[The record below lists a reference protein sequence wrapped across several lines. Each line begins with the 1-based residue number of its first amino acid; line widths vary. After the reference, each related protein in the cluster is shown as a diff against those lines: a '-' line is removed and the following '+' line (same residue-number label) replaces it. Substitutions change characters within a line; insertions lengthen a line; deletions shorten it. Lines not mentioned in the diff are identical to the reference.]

1 MKHFKYILVFILLLN
16 CNRAFAQSNNQMEV
30 AVNSKVK
37 NDKTMYEGAGLFG
50 SEDIKQLADE
60 INAEL
65 DEEKSFIVED
75 LRILWQAAV
84 GRSETI
90 KFAIFKLSN
99 PNGDKKKKSMV
110 KRILAPIAGVAPIIG
125 MNSSNAAAGSG
136 ALIGGGVLGSVL
148 SDDSAINT
156 KLSRVTDVDLVLLA
170 QEIENLQQ
178 KLVTYYYDYLT
189 AIKKLNMIDKLVQNR
204 YKYLN
209 AAVNSSK
216 KDASVIAEV
225 FYKEA
230 VEMQFEARQNVLK
243 TRAVLEQFVG
253 GAPIVIIDKNIKKRF
268 AKK

>member
-1 MKHFKYILVFILLLN
+1 MKYYTYILIFILLLN
-16 CNRAFAQSNNQMEV
+16 CNFAFAKNNSKVEV
-30 AVNSKVK
+30 AVNSDVK
-37 NDKTMYEGAGLFG
+37 NDKTMYENAGLFG

-60 INAEL
+60 INSEL

-99 PNGDKKKKSMV
+99 PNGDKKKKSLV
-110 KRILAPIAGVAPIIG
+110 KSILAPIAGVAPIIG
-125 MNSSNAAAGSG
+125 LNSANPAAGSSV
-136 ALIGGGVLGSVL
+136 LLGGGVLGSVL
-148 SDDSAINT
+148 ADDSAINT
-156 KLSRVTDVDLVLLA
+156 KLSKVTDVDLVLLA

-189 AIKKLNMIDKLVQNR
+189 AIQKLNMVDKLVQNR

-209 AAVNSSK
+209 SAVYSSK
-216 KDASVIAEV
+216 KDAIVMAEV

-230 VEMQFEARQNVLK
+230 VEMQFEARQNILK

-253 GAPIVIIDKNIKKRF
+253 AVPIAEVDKNIKKRL

>member
-1 MKHFKYILVFILLLN
+1 MRYYKYILVFTLLLS
-16 CNRAFAQSNNQMEV
+16 CNLAFAKEDNKLEV
-30 AVNSKVK
+30 AVNSSVK
-37 NDKTMYEGAGLFG
+37 NDKTMYESAGLFG
-50 SEDIKQLADE
+50 SEDIKQLANE
-60 INAEL
+60 INGEL
-65 DEEKSFIVED
+65 DEEKGFIVED

-99 PNGDKKKKSMV
+99 PDGDKKKKSLV
-110 KRILAPIAGVAPIIG
+110 KNILAPIAGVAPIIG
-125 MNSSNAAAGSG
+125 LNSSNPAAGSS
-136 ALIGGGVLGSVL
+136 ALLGGGVLGSVL
-148 SDDSAINT
+148 ADDSAINS
-156 KLSRVTDVDLVLLA
+156 KLSKVTDVDLVLLA

-178 KLVTYYYDYLT
+178 KLVTYYYNYLT

-209 AAVNSSK
+209 SAVNLSK
-216 KDASVIAEV
+216 KDAIVMAEV

-253 GAPIVIIDKNIKKRF
+253 ATPIAQVDKNIKERLAKR
-268 AKK
+268 